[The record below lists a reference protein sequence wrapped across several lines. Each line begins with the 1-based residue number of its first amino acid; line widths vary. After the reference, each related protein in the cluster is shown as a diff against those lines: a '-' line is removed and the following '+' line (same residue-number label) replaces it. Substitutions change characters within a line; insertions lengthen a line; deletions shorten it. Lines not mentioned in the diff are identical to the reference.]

1 MHLSVSLALVAGSM
15 FASSQDLPRRPV
27 LGLPLQPLPAEQ
39 LTKLNLA
46 PQTAAVVGAGPLAGD
61 VKAGDI
67 LVAIEGT
74 KFRTFTEMNALIR
87 TRKSGDKVKLTMLQD
102 DGKTIDRSI
111 TLSER
116 PRDPGDQ
123 TYEVIY
129 DQVVSN
135 GTRHR
140 VIVTKPKREG
150 KHPVFFWIQG
160 IGLGTVDFP
169 LTANNGTAKILKSFS
184 DDGFVTV
191 RVEKTGLGDSEGGPA
206 DKVSYDAE
214 TDIFREGIR
223 AINRYSF
230 ADRSQVYVFGHS
242 MGGCHAPII
251 AADTPIKGIISYGT
265 VSDSWLEWQIKA
277 DRWQAILGGADPKQV
292 DQDVRKTVT
301 FYGELYN
308 ERKSVDQIVKDHPDL
323 AEFARQQSPDG
334 VNMSARSIDYMRGV
348 NDKNFSDFWSRIG
361 DCRVLAL
368 FGENDFVALESC
380 QTQIP
385 VIVNRLKPGHAT
397 FQKVKESDHGFSKTT
412 SFQDSIAK
420 WGKPGS
426 EFNPEVIRV
435 CKEWIKQLGK
445 SE

>member
-1 MHLSVSLALVAGSM
+1 M
-15 FASSQDLPRRPV
+15 
-27 LGLPLQPLPAEQ
+27 
-39 LTKLNLA
+39 
-46 PQTAAVVGAGPLAGD
+46 
-61 VKAGDI
+61 
-67 LVAIEGT
+67 
-74 KFRTFTEMNALIR
+74 IR

-135 GTRHR
+135 GIRHR
-140 VIVTKPKREG
+140 MIVTKPKREG

-214 TDIFREGIR
+214 TDIFRQGVR
-223 AINRYSF
+223 AMDRYSF

-251 AADTPIKGIISYGT
+251 AADTPIKGIMSYGT

-348 NDKNFSDFWSRIG
+348 NDKNFSDFWSRLG

-397 FQKVKESDHGFSKTT
+397 FQKVKESDH
-412 SFQDSIAK
+412 
-420 WGKPGS
+420 
-426 EFNPEVIRV
+426 
-435 CKEWIKQLGK
+435 
-445 SE
+445 